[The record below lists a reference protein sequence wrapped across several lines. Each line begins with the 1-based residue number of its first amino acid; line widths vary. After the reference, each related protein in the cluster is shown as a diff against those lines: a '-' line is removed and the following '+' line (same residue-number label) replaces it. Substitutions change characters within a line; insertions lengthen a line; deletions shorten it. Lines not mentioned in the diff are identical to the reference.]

1 MEQPTRQ
8 GKPIRLDG
16 WLQQIA
22 EPEALN
28 LAVRSIRS
36 SGTEDQVISLD
47 LRLRNGAPVAC
58 RIYEPKF
65 QPLVEESP
73 AADTANSE
81 TSVVPP
87 PLLLAV
93 DADPVVFNAQNAEAD
108 RDPPQRVWRV
118 VAPARRPRA
127 PAWVVG
133 SMVHEA
139 LARWRFPDAT
149 FERWAEARC
158 RHYGLAD
165 AAQTANA
172 YHETAKLLQRFQAH
186 ALYTDMSGA
195 DRRLH
200 EVPYSLI
207 AENGHVESGI
217 VDALYRRAGSWTVV
231 EFKTDEI
238 RSEAKLQELLA
249 ETGYLAQAGRY
260 ATAVERLLGSRPA
273 VVLCFLDYAGEVHVH
288 RFDGG

>member
-1 MEQPTRQ
+1 M
-8 GKPIRLDG
+8 
-16 WLQQIA
+16 
-22 EPEALN
+22 
-28 LAVRSIRS
+28 
-36 SGTEDQVISLD
+36 
-47 LRLRNGAPVAC
+47 
-58 RIYEPKF
+58 
-65 QPLVEESP
+65 
-73 AADTANSE
+73 
-81 TSVVPP
+81 
-87 PLLLAV
+87 
-93 DADPVVFNAQNAEAD
+93 D

-139 LARWRFPDAT
+139 LAAWRFPDAT
-149 FERWAEARC
+149 FEQWAAARC

-186 ALYTDMSGA
+186 PLYADMSGA

-207 AENGHVESGI
+207 ADNGHVESGI

-249 ETGYLAQAGRY
+249 ETDYLSQAERY

-288 RFDGG
+288 RIGGV

>member
-1 MEQPTRQ
+1 M
-8 GKPIRLDG
+8 
-16 WLQQIA
+16 
-22 EPEALN
+22 N
-28 LAVRSIRS
+28 LAAQRITHDNA
-36 SGTEDQVISLD
+36 GDKEIKLD
-47 LRLRNGAPVAC
+47 LKLPNAAPVAC
-58 RIYEPKF
+58 IIYEPNY
-65 QPLVEESP
+65 QTPI
-73 AADTANSE
+73 AAGPTIAASG
-81 TSVVPP
+81 SQAIVVPP
-87 PLLLAV
+87 PLLLPITPDPVLV
-93 DADPVVFNAQNAEAD
+93 DARTAEVD

-139 LARWRFPDAT
+139 LAAWRFPDAT
-149 FERWAEARC
+149 FEQWAEARC

-186 ALYTDMSGA
+186 ALYADMSGA

-207 AENGHVESGI
+207 ADNGHVESGI
-217 VDALYRRAGSWTVV
+217 VDALYQRAGSWTVV

-249 ETGYLAQAGRY
+249 ETDYLSQAERY

-288 RFDGG
+288 RIGGV